1 MPTINDAQSAL
12 GRHFG
17 FSRFREGQ
25 AEVIE
30 AVLAG
35 HDVIVVM
42 PTGGGKSLCYQLPA
56 LLFPGVTL
64 VISPLIALM
73 KDQVDALN
81 ARDIPATY
89 INSSL
94 SYDDLLARLRGMA
107 RGEYRLVYVA
117 PERFRNTRFVESL
130 KGFNIL
136 LFAVDEAHCI
146 SQWGH
151 DFRPD
156 YMRLREAADAL
167 TRSRGRPQ
175 IIALTATATPQVRSD
190 IAAQLCLKKPSNFI
204 AGFDRHNLTLRVEPC
219 KTDR

>member
-1 MPTINDAQSAL
+1 MPTLSDAQSAL
-12 GRHFG
+12 ERHFG

-25 AEVIE
+25 SDVIE

-35 HDVIVVM
+35 QDVIVVI

-64 VISPLIALM
+64 VVSPLIALM

-81 ARDIPATY
+81 ARDIAATY

-94 SYDDLLARLRGMA
+94 SYEDQLARLRGMS

-117 PERFRNTRFVESL
+117 PERFRNARFVESL
-130 KGFNIL
+130 RGCRVS
-136 LFAVDEAHCI
+136 LFAIDEAHCI

-156 YMRLREAADAL
+156 
-167 TRSRGRPQ
+167 
-175 IIALTATATPQVRSD
+175 
-190 IAAQLCLKKPSNFI
+190 
-204 AGFDRHNLTLRVEPC
+204 
-219 KTDR
+219 